1 MKRCLRLLLPAGVFI
16 LALGT
21 LSAACSSDD
30 ELTLE
35 EFFEQ
40 GRAISDDFEVQLDEV
55 YEELP
60 DDGQVTD
67 ENLEAE
73 KAAYGEFAKVYD
85 ELFDELASLNPPPEA
100 EDAFDEL
107 LTAGREIAEYLEEFA
122 GRVEEVESF
131 DELGQLLEE
140 GEAESDALQ
149 EAYTAA
155 CRSLQDIANAND
167 VVADIGCADPL

>member
-1 MKRCLRLLLPAGVFI
+1 MFI

-40 GRAISDDFEVQLDEV
+40 GRAISDDFEVQIEEV
-55 YEELP
+55 YENFP
-60 DDGQVTD
+60 NDGQETD
-67 ENLEAE
+67 ESLEAE
-73 KAAYGEFAKVYD
+73 KAAYGEFATVYD
-85 ELFDELASLNPPPEA
+85 EFFDELATLNPPPEA

-107 LTAGREIAEYLEEFA
+107 LTAGREIAEYLEELS

-155 CRSLQDIANAND
+155 CQSLQDIADAND
-167 VVADIGCADPL
+167 IVADLGCADPL

>member
-1 MKRCLRLLLPAGVFI
+1 LI
-16 LALGT
+16 LALAVV
-21 LSAACSSDD
+21 SAACSSDD

-35 EFFEQ
+35 ELFEQ
-40 GRAISDDFEVQLDEV
+40 GQAISDDFEVQIDEV

-60 DDGQVTD
+60 DDGQETD

-73 KAAYGEFAKVYD
+73 KAAYGEFATAYD
-85 ELFDELASLNPPPEA
+85 ELFDELETLNPPPEA

-107 LTAGREIAEYLEEFA
+107 LTAGREIVEYLEEFS

-131 DELGQLLEE
+131 DELVQLLDE

-155 CRSLQDIANAND
+155 CQSLQDIADAND
-167 VVADIGCADPL
+167 VVADIGCANPF

>member
-1 MKRCLRLLLPAGVFI
+1 LI
-16 LALGT
+16 LVLGT
-21 LSAACSSDD
+21 ISAACSGNN

-40 GRAISDDFEVQLDEV
+40 GQAISDDFTMQLDEV
-55 YEELP
+55 LEGLP
-60 DDGQVTD
+60 DDGQETD

-73 KAAYGEFAKVYD
+73 KAAYGEFAPIYD
-85 ELFDELASLNPPPEA
+85 EFFDDLATLNPPPEA

-107 LTAGREIAEYLEEFA
+107 LTAGREIVEYLEELA

-131 DELGQLLEE
+131 TELGQLLEE

-149 EAYTAA
+149 ETYSAA
-155 CRSLQDIANAND
+155 CRSLQDIADAND
-167 VVADIGCADPL
+167 IVADIGCADVI

>member
-1 MKRCLRLLLPAGVFI
+1 VFI
-16 LALGT
+16 LALAAV
-21 LSAACSSDD
+21 SAACSSDD

-40 GRAISDDFEVQLDEV
+40 GQAISDDFEVQLDEV

-67 ENLEAE
+67 ENLQAE
-73 KAAYGEFAKVYD
+73 RAAYGEFATVYD
-85 ELFDELASLNPPPEA
+85 EFFDELATLNPPPEA

-107 LTAGREIAEYLEEFA
+107 LTAGREIAEYLEELA

-131 DELGQLLEE
+131 DELGQLLDE

-149 EAYTAA
+149 EAYSAA
-155 CRSLQDIANAND
+155 CQSLQDIADAND
-167 VVADIGCADPL
+167 IVTDLECADPI

>member
-1 MKRCLRLLLPAGVFI
+1 LI
-16 LALGT
+16 LVLGT
-21 LSAACSSDD
+21 VSAACSSDD

-40 GRAISDDFEVQLDEV
+40 GQAISDDFALQLDEV
-55 YEELP
+55 LEGLP
-60 DDGQVTD
+60 DDGQETD

-73 KAAYGEFAKVYD
+73 KAAYGEFAPIYD
-85 ELFDELASLNPPPEA
+85 EFFDDLATLNPPPEA

-107 LTAGREIAEYLEEFA
+107 LTAGREIVEYLEELA

-131 DELGQLLEE
+131 TELGQLLEE

-149 EAYTAA
+149 ETYSAA
-155 CRSLQDIANAND
+155 CRSLQDIADAND
-167 VVADIGCADPL
+167 IVADIGCADVI